1 LSETT
6 ATVTCHPPYHFKF
19 GLVGTPLPGVQVK
32 IAPNGEI
39 LVKGGNVMKGYYKK
53 PKETADVFEDGWF
66 KTGDIGEFDANGE
79 LRITDRIKDLMKTS
93 GGKYIAPQLIES
105 LIGADHFVEQVVVI
119 GDNKKFVAALIV
131 PSFEALEE
139 YARTRNIPFASRYEL
154 VKHPEIIEFYRKRIE
169 ERSQSLAGFEKIKEF
184 TLLPEELTV
193 DRNEITPT
201 MKIKRKVVAEKFND
215 VIDGMYGGG
224 ALHRQNE

>member
-1 LSETT
+1 
-6 ATVTCHPPYHFKF
+6 
-19 GLVGTPLPGVQVK
+19 
-32 IAPNGEI
+32 
-39 LVKGGNVMKGYYKK
+39 
-53 PKETADVFEDGWF
+53 
-66 KTGDIGEFDANGE
+66 
-79 LRITDRIKDLMKTS
+79 MKTS

-139 YARTRNIPFASRYEL
+139 YARNQNIPFKSRFEL
-154 VKHPEIIEFYRKRIE
+154 VKHPDIVEFYRKRID
-169 ERSQSLAGFEKIKEF
+169 ERSRNLAGFEKIKEF

-224 ALHRQNE
+224 MPKRQN